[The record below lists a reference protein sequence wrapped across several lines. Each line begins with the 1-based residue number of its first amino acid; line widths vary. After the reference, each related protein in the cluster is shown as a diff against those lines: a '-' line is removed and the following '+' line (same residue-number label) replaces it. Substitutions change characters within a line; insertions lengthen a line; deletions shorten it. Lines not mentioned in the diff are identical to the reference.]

1 MTPKEK
7 AIELLDKMNN
17 MPITIDEWDKASEYA
32 KTDLKRKALI
42 VVEEILKCRLDTD
55 TSSNKHNEWNKEIIN
70 QGQWWRRI
78 YKMDTENI

>member
-17 MPITIDEWDKASEYA
+17 MPITIKEWNKASDYA
-32 KTDLKRKALI
+32 KNNLKRKVLI
-42 VVEEILKCRLDTD
+42 VVEEILECILATD

-70 QGQWWRRI
+70 QGQWWRRVQQEI
-78 YKMDTENI
+78 EKL